1 MAGITLTTAILWSL
15 CRSLLVGLLALI
27 PLTALQSVLSAE
39 RSLPRRRLW
48 LLTAMG
54 PFFVPELLTG
64 FQYRLTAASLAAS
77 GDLRVHLVL
86 TELLYGSLLIFRAVA
101 VGMLLQ
107 AILPPTRGVSPA
119 LHLWGM
125 LRGTGDRWAWWLGWG
140 RLQVTGRWRA
150 LLVSWCLMSLVS
162 FQEFETAALM
172 QIDRHPVTWT
182 VWLFDAQ
189 AAMQPLTQSLRQC
202 VLPVGL
208 AIVLLLPLLLTPRD
222 RTGRGSQEATQPTGQ
237 QPGLGAALWVSRVY
251 VIVAALLL
259 VILPLGRSLIPALA
273 GLGWM
278 LKDSRLVLQSVQQV
292 LVSAGFAVTAAVIG
306 LSLCELLRPRG
317 GEMRTGWREC
327 LLTVLLLPGLAG
339 PLMLSLTLLNI
350 FQWGIFRWLYDTWL
364 PLLLGQVLFILPRA
378 FALSVFLRGLSQ
390 REATYAGELLR
401 SSGYREIRKTGDSLV
416 WYLRDVRWLLGGL
429 LLTQWC
435 FWDVTVSS
443 LLRPVTLEPVVTRL
457 YNEMHFSR
465 TEALLGLSFLAAVT
479 PVVLWGLALLLS
491 RVAGTKKG
499 RSID

>member
-39 RSLPRRRLW
+39 RSLPRRRLC
-48 LLTAMG
+48 LLIAMG

-64 FQYRLTAASLAAS
+64 FHYRLTASSLAAS
-77 GDLRVHLVL
+77 GDPWVHLVL
-86 TELLYGSLLIFRAVA
+86 TELLYGGLLIFRAVA

-107 AILPPTRGVSPA
+107 SILPPTSGVSSA

-125 LRGTGDRWAWWLGWG
+125 LRGTGGRWAWWMGWV
-140 RLQVTGRWRA
+140 RLQVTGRWRT
-150 LLVSWCLMSLVS
+150 LLVSWSLMSLVS

-189 AAMQPLTQSLRQC
+189 AAMQLLSESLRQC
-202 VLPVGL
+202 VLPVGVAL
-208 AIVLLLPLLLTPRD
+208 VLLLPLLLIIGD
-222 RTGRGSQEATQPTGQ
+222 RTGRGSEESRLPVGQ
-237 QPGLGAALWVSRVY
+237 QPRRMAALRVSRVY

-259 VILPLGRSLIPALA
+259 VILPLGRSLIPALS
-273 GLGWM
+273 GLAWIVN
-278 LKDSRLVLQSVQQV
+278 DRRLVLQSVQQV
-292 LVSAGFAVTAAVIG
+292 LVSAGFAVTASVIG

-317 GEMRTGWREC
+317 GVIRIGWRE
-327 LLTVLLLPGLAG
+327 LVLTVLLLPGLAG
-339 PLMLSLTLLNI
+339 PLMLSLTLLNV

-364 PLLLGQVLFILPRA
+364 PLLLGQVLLILPRA
-378 FALSVFLRGLSQ
+378 FALSVFLRNLTQ
-390 REATYAGELLR
+390 QEATYAGELLR

-435 FWDVTVSS
+435 FWDVTVAS

-457 YNEMHFSR
+457 YNEMHFAR

-479 PVVLWGLALLLS
+479 PVILWGLALLLS
-491 RVAGTKKG
+491 RAAGTKKG
-499 RSID
+499 RSVD